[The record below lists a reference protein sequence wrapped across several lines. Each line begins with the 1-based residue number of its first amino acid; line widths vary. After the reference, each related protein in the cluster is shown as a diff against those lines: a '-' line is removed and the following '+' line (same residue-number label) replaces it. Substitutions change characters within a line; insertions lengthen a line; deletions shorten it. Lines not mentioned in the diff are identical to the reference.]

1 MAPPTTG
8 VSTRSSTALGVT
20 PRNKDVKR
28 RVILQS
34 PPLPTSKKAA
44 KNHVANLAKTIV
56 AGFGLTPRPGAQD
69 PDPEP
74 SSDSSAGSGDDD
86 DQAGGDAG
94 NAHGDDSS
102 DEDEDGAHGDGD
114 GSDGSSS
121 SDEADTDDVRRSGMV
136 LEEAAAAQVGPDV
149 DVSGRGTYDG
159 LAEAVQRLPPG
170 GKPTLKQISVERF
183 SGRIAPGDFDSKVRA
198 WWLEFDSQM
207 LGAQLRD
214 GHRWSELIK
223 CSFLQASLTSDA
235 AKWFN
240 RIWRAAPTLTLLAAG
255 ARLIRQYSTKIDED
269 EIRERIKAATK
280 QHTESYEM
288 YSQRLQNMADSLP
301 VGNRDTYERQNGTLG
316 VRQDRLPSE
325 NEQLQ
330 YWIVTQSGKHGPV
343 TLLNKLVALLGR
355 LDKTDGVSTDVKPAP
370 KRAKHSHGQPA
381 KAIAAA
387 ATVVDRKRKH
397 HHDKDARASKYGP
410 YGAPSWVNENT
421 LCFKCKGRGHM
432 GRDPACPKFA
442 TPLGN
447 AAMKATAEDSA

>member
-1 MAPPTTG
+1 M
-8 VSTRSSTALGVT
+8 
-20 PRNKDVKR
+20 
-28 RVILQS
+28 ILQS

-44 KNHVANLAKTIV
+44 KKHVANLAKTIV
-56 AGFGLTPRPGAQD
+56 AGFGLTPRPSAQD

-86 DQAGGDAG
+86 DQAGGGAARDQGSQAAVGTDGNGDDPGDEDAG

-102 DEDEDGAHGDGD
+102 DEDEGGAHGDGD

-121 SDEADTDDVRRSGMV
+121 SDEAYADDVRRSGLV

-159 LAEAVQRLPPG
+159 LVEAVQRLPPG

-183 SGRIAPGDFDSKVRA
+183 SGRIGPGDFDSKVRL
-198 WWLEFDSQM
+198 WWVEFDSQM
-207 LGAQLRD
+207 KGAQLRN
-214 GHRWSELIK
+214 GHPWSELIK

-269 EIRERIKAATK
+269 KIRERIKAATK

-288 YSQRLQNMADSLP
+288 YSQRPLNMADSIP
-301 VGNRDTYERQNGTLG
+301 GGIATRTNGKAALSAFVKTAC
-316 VRQDRLPSE
+316 PAKT
-325 NEQLQ
+325 EQLQ
-330 YWIVTQSGKHGPV
+330 YWVVTQSGKHGSV

-355 LDKTDGVSTDVKPAP
+355 LDKTDGVSTDVEPAL
-370 KRAKHSHGQPA
+370 KRAKHSHRQPA

-387 ATVVDRKRKH
+387 VTVVDRKRKH
-397 HHDKDARASKYGP
+397 HHDKVARASKYGP
-410 YGAPSWVNENT
+410 YGA
-421 LCFKCKGRGHM
+421 LM
-432 GRDPACPKFA
+432 GER
-442 TPLGN
+442 
-447 AAMKATAEDSA
+447 